1 VIHVQNLVKSF
12 GCFRAVDDVTL
23 AVEQGEAVA
32 LWGTNGA
39 GKTTVIRCILGL
51 LRYRGTIELAG
62 MNIRKHGK
70 RVRQLIGYV
79 PQELAFHDDMRV
91 IETLHFYARL
101 RGVDGSR
108 PDAVLSEVGLAD
120 HGRKRVRE
128 LSGGMKQRLAL
139 ALALLA
145 NPPVLLL
152 DEPTSNLDAAAQS
165 SFAGLLREQKAK
177 GKTILFASHKLEE
190 VEVVADRVMV
200 LEDGHEKLTCAAD
213 EFADRVGLRC
223 VLQVFVNTDQ
233 LDAAVTSLTAR
244 GYAAQR
250 NGRSLYVEVPANA
263 KAGAF
268 SVLAEHDI
276 AVRNFEITND
286 NGNSRIPLAVHHG
299 ESTISRS
306 IAGGAS

>member
-1 VIHVQNLVKSF
+1 MIRVTNLTKQF
-12 GCFRAVDDVTL
+12 GRFRAVDDASFTVD
-23 AVEQGEAVA
+23 AGEAVA

-39 GKTTVIRCILGL
+39 GKTTIIRCVLGL
-51 LRYRGTIELAG
+51 LRYRGDIDIAG

-91 IETLHFYARL
+91 NETLHFYARL
-101 RGVDGSR
+101 RSVDRTR
-108 PDAVLSEVGLAD
+108 PDAVLREVGLAD

-145 NPPVLLL
+145 NPPALLL

-165 SFAGLLREQKAK
+165 GFAGLLQEQKHK

-190 VEVVADRVMV
+190 VEVVADRVIV
-200 LEDGHEKLTCAAD
+200 LEDGREKLTCMAE

-223 VLQVFVNTDQ
+223 VLQVFVKAEQ
-233 LDAAVTSLTAR
+233 LDAAVSSLTAS
-244 GYAAQR
+244 GYVAQR
-250 NGRSLYVEVPANA
+250 NGSSLYVEVPANA
-263 KAGAF
+263 KAAAF
-268 SVLAEHDI
+268 NVLAEARI
-276 AVRNFEITND
+276 PVRNFDLSNENNRTLVPSLQD
-286 NGNSRIPLAVHHG
+286 Q
-299 ESTISRS
+299 
-306 IAGGAS
+306 GGAS

>member
-1 VIHVQNLVKSF
+1 VIRVQNLIKNF
-12 GCFRAVDDVTL
+12 GRFRAVDNVTL

-39 GKTTVIRCILGL
+39 GKTTIIRCILGL
-51 LRYRGTIELAG
+51 LRYKGDIELAG

-101 RGVDGSR
+101 RGVNGNR
-108 PDAVLSEVGLAD
+108 PNEVLREVGLAD

-139 ALALLA
+139 ALALLS

-152 DEPTSNLDAAAQS
+152 DEPTSNLDASAQS
-165 SFAGLLREQKAK
+165 SFAGLLREQKQK

-190 VEVVADRVMV
+190 VEVIADRVMV
-200 LEDGHEKLTCAAD
+200 LDDGREKLVCKAD
-213 EFADRVGLRC
+213 EFAERVGLRC
-223 VLQVFVNTDQ
+223 VLQVFVNQEQ
-233 LDAAVTSLTAR
+233 LDAAVSSLTAR
-244 GYAAQR
+244 GYTAQR

-268 SVLAEHDI
+268 SVLAEADI
-276 AVRNFEITND
+276 AVRNFELSND
-286 NGNSRIPLAVHHG
+286 NGQTLAV
-299 ESTISRS
+299 SRLHT
-306 IAGGAS
+306 GGAS

>member
-1 VIHVQNLVKSF
+1 MIRVTNLIKNF
-12 GCFRAVDDVTL
+12 GRFRAVDNVSFSI
-23 AVEQGEAVA
+23 EPGEAVA
-32 LWGTNGA
+32 LWGSNGA
-39 GKTTVIRCILGL
+39 GKTTIIRCILGL
-51 LRYRGTIELAG
+51 LRYRGTIELAE

-101 RGVDGSR
+101 RGVDRSR
-108 PDAVLSEVGLAD
+108 PTAVLKEVGLED

-145 NPPVLLL
+145 DPPLLLL

-165 SFAGLLREQKAK
+165 SFAGLLRDQKQK
-177 GKTILFASHKLEE
+177 GKTILFASHRLEE

-200 LEDGHEKLTCAAD
+200 LENGRERFICSAS
-213 EFADRVGLRC
+213 EFSERAGLRC
-223 VLQVFVNTDQ
+223 VLQVFVKSEQ
-233 LDAAVTSLTAR
+233 LDAAVSSLTAR

-268 SVLAEHDI
+268 NVLSEADI
-276 AVRNFEITND
+276 AVRNFEFSNES
-286 NGNSRIPLAVHHG
+286 SRDLVSS
-299 ESTISRS
+299 STSQ
-306 IAGGAS
+306 GGAS